1 MKKILIPV
9 DFSDLSRHAFELAT
23 GLQQVLDAQLHF
35 VHVITLPSHILL
47 TPEGELFDDDEMD
60 ITQLK
65 LEHAAAERRLGEW
78 LQPIGA
84 HVSYKV
90 AYGHVNETLL
100 QEARRIGASMVLM
113 GTHGA
118 FGMKELLNG
127 SHAEYLAMHADMPIL
142 SLKGEAGKAIHKMV
156 LAADFTATLP
166 KNLDLFV
173 ALRQALQAELYLLQ
187 IQLKGKKRSEVEI
200 QQKMTAFAEAHGL
213 EDVAYAIFPANDL
226 EEGIV
231 RFAADNNIDL
241 LAIGSMQRTGLN
253 KLINGCISADLVNHV
268 QKPIFTFKLKENN

>member
-9 DFSDLSRHAFELAT
+9 DFSDLSRHALELAIR
-23 GLQQVLDAQLHF
+23 LQQVLDAQLHF

-47 TPEGELFDDDEMD
+47 TPEGDLFDDDEMD

-65 LEHAAAERRLGEW
+65 LEHATAERRLSAW
-78 LQPIGA
+78 LQPVGA
-84 HVSYKV
+84 HVSYRI

-100 QEARRIGASMVLM
+100 QETRRIGATMVLM

-142 SLKGEAGKAIHKMV
+142 SLKGEAGKAIRKMV

-213 EDVAYAIFPANDL
+213 EDVAYAIFPADDL

-253 KLINGCISADLVNHV
+253 KLINGCISADLVNHAE
-268 QKPIFTFKLKENN
+268 KPIFTFKLKENN

>member
-1 MKKILIPV
+1 MKKILVPV
-9 DFSDLSRHAFELAT
+9 DFSDLSRYALEMALSLQKVLA
-23 GLQQVLDAQLHF
+23 AQLHF

-65 LEHAAAERRLGEW
+65 LAHAAAERKLGQW
-78 LQPIGA
+78 LQAVGEQ
-84 HVSYKV
+84 VSYKI

-100 QEARRIGASMVLM
+100 QESRRIGASMVLM

-127 SHAEYLAMHADMPIL
+127 SHAEYLAMHADMPVL
-142 SLKGEAGKAIHKMV
+142 SLKGEAGKAIRKMV
-156 LAADFTATLP
+156 LAADFTSSLP
-166 KNLDLFV
+166 KNIDLFV
-173 ALRQALQAELYLLQ
+173 ALRKALQAELYLLQ
-187 IQLKGKKRSEVEI
+187 IQLKGKKRPEIEI

-213 EDVAYAIFPANDL
+213 VDLAYAIFPADDL

-231 RFAADNNIDL
+231 RFAAHNNIDL

-253 KLINGCISADLVNHV
+253 KLINGCISADLVNHA
-268 QKPIFTFKLKENN
+268 QKPIFTFKLKEDK

>member
-9 DFSDLSRHAFELAT
+9 DFSDLSRHALELAIR
-23 GLQQVLDAQLHF
+23 LQQVLDAQLHF

-47 TPEGELFDDDEMD
+47 TPEGDLFDDDEMD

-65 LEHAAAERRLGEW
+65 LEHATAERRLSAW
-78 LQPIGA
+78 LQPVGA
-84 HVSYKV
+84 HVSYRI

-100 QEARRIGASMVLM
+100 QETRRIGATMVLM

-142 SLKGEAGKAIHKMV
+142 SLKGEAGKAIRKMV

-200 QQKMTAFAEAHGL
+200 QQKMTAFAEAHAL
-213 EDVAYAIFPANDL
+213 EDVAYAIFPADDL

-253 KLINGCISADLVNHV
+253 KLINGCISADLVNHAE
-268 QKPIFTFKLKENN
+268 KPIFTFKLKENN